1 MYPTTDTKR
10 IQSDS
15 KHFEPSFKENLMS
28 TAMLGGELETMAT
41 LKGKLNEQ
49 ANTVA
54 TLTSTVDQQVKNTVW
69 SGPAADRFRELW
81 DGQFKQTLEQLRI
94 ALNDAASEVSNRA
107 EAIRVATA

>member
-1 MYPTTDTKR
+1 MGPIADTPTIKPGPK
-10 IQSDS
+10 QSAAKS
-15 KHFEPSFKENLMS
+15 KEILMS

-41 LKGKLNEQ
+41 LKAKLNEQ

-54 TLTSTVDQQVKNTVW
+54 TLSSTVDQQVKNTVW
-69 SGPAADRFRELW
+69 TGPAADRFRELW

-94 ALNDAASEVSNRA
+94 ALTDASTEVANRA

>member
-1 MYPTTDTKR
+1 MT
-10 IQSDS
+10 
-15 KHFEPSFKENLMS
+15 MS

-94 ALNDAASEVSNRA
+94 ALNDAATEVNNRA